1 MAKLELVSPLPLVEC
16 QRLLNLGLQRSTA
29 VEGSVKGTR
38 LRARKRIFYRN
49 SFQIRLSASL
59 IEEGS
64 HTRIICRFG
73 MHPVVIAFLVFWF
86 GVLLFI
92 GGGGIIA
99 GVVELISGLHSEARD
114 LVGSLIPAM
123 MLMFGVMMLLVG
135 RYLAAGERRTLI
147 GFVRETLK
155 ARLLEVDSGGGF
167 RRGV

>member
-86 GVLLFI
+86 GALLFI
-92 GGGGIIA
+92 GGGGIGA
-99 GVVELISGLHSEARD
+99 GVFELMSGLHSEARD

-135 RYLAAGERRTLI
+135 RYLAAGDRRTLT
-147 GFVRETLK
+147 GFVRETLN
-155 ARLLEVDSGGGF
+155 ALPSP
-167 RRGV
+167 

>member
-135 RYLAAGERRTLI
+135 RYLAAGDRRTLT
-147 GFVRETLK
+147 GFVRETLN
-155 ARLLEVDSGGGF
+155 ALPSP
-167 RRGV
+167 

>member
-1 MAKLELVSPLPLVEC
+1 MAKLELVSPFPLVEC

-29 VEGSVKGTR
+29 IEGSIKGTS

-59 IEEGS
+59 LEEGA

-73 MHPVVIAFLVFWF
+73 MHPLVIAFLVFWF

-92 GGGGIIA
+92 GGDGIIA
-99 GVVELISGLHSEARD
+99 GVVELISGSRPEACD
-114 LVGSLIPAM
+114 LVGLLIPAM
-123 MLMFGVMMLLVG
+123 MLMFGVMILLVA
-135 RYLAAGERRTLI
+135 RYLAAGERLTLA

-155 ARLLEVDSGGGF
+155 ASSSP
-167 RRGV
+167 

>member
-86 GVLLFI
+86 GALLFI
-92 GGGGIIA
+92 GGGGISA
-99 GVVELISGLHSEARD
+99 GVFELMSGLHSEARD

-135 RYLAAGERRTLI
+135 RYLAAGDRRTLT
-147 GFVRETLK
+147 GFVRETLN
-155 ARLLEVDSGGGF
+155 ALPSP
-167 RRGV
+167 